1 MPKMICRGGRLR
13 SGLLALALS
22 ALAPLAAPSLHAA
35 ELVMLETRYCPE
47 CAKFK
52 KDVGPSYATSK
63 AGRLLPLRSLDIDND
78 KMDVALTGPA
88 VMTPTFVFVEHGIEI
103 ARFTGYPGPDRFYRI
118 LNRVADRLIALGH
131 PEPKN

>member
-1 MPKMICRGGRLR
+1 MDRLR
-13 SGLLALALS
+13 RVGLALALGT
-22 ALAPLAAPSLHAA
+22 LVLCAAPGVRAG

-52 KDVGPSYATSK
+52 RDVAPGYPTSK
-63 AGRLLPLRSLDIDND
+63 AGRLLPLRSLDIDTD
-78 KMDVALTGPA
+78 KMDVALTGPV

-103 ARFTGYPGPDRFYRI
+103 ARFRGYPGPERFYRI

-131 PEPKN
+131 PELEDR